1 MTLPNRT
8 TGVQRILKVF
18 GPYPIRPALLA
29 GTVGTLALLVMLVP
43 ATAYWWK
50 SDTSLAAIITS
61 ALIAAVAWVCALL
74 GQAWQRRHGVHWGS
88 YLSFLVLA
96 GSAAAL
102 VRTYYPGAPDLPSEG
117 LGVGP
122 AFIRSVSA
130 MLLVNMLIGIATRRV
145 QDQVDA
151 TQEALEI
158 AREQQ
163 LLILTADEDARR
175 QISSLLHDRVQAEL
189 IAVSM
194 EMRSVVQLLP
204 VTEQSSL
211 LPLIQRLETLR
222 SLDLRNVARS
232 LSPDLD
238 SVDLQTAIEDL
249 AMPFEASM
257 LIVVDVD
264 SRIDEYRHELGES
277 LLLAC
282 YRIVEQGL
290 LNVAAHAR
298 ASRVEIRVSRD
309 LDMVRVSVVDDGI
322 GLQDD
327 RPRGLGSVV
336 ITTWVRAMHGDWRYK
351 AHEGTKGT
359 ELSAELRVTPVT
371 ATSIRA
377 PGR

>member
-1 MTLPNRT
+1 MTSIDWKTQLR
-8 TGVQRILKVF
+8 RIFNSF
-18 GPYPIRPALLA
+18 GPFPLRPALLA
-29 GTVGTLALLVMLVP
+29 SSVGVVALLVMLVP
-43 ATAYWWK
+43 ATGYWWT
-50 SDTSLAAIITS
+50 SDVSLAALVTS
-61 ALIAAVAWVCALL
+61 ALIAGVTCAWALL
-74 GQAWQRRHGVHWGS
+74 GRAWQRRHGVHWGG
-88 YLSFLVLA
+88 YLAFLLLA
-96 GSAAAL
+96 GITAAL
-102 VRTYYPGAPDLPSEG
+102 VRTYFPGAPYLPSEG

-122 AFIRSVSA
+122 AFARSVLA

-145 QDQVDA
+145 QEQVVA

-163 LLILTADEDARR
+163 VLILTADEDARR

-194 EMRSVVQLLP
+194 EMRSVVQGLQIA
-204 VTEQSSL
+204 EQSSL
-211 LPLIQRLETLR
+211 NPLIQRLETLR
-222 SLDLRNVARS
+222 SLDLRNAARA

-238 SVDLQTAIEDL
+238 AVDLQTAIEDL

-257 LIVVDVD
+257 LVVVDVD
-264 SRIDEYRHELGES
+264 SSIDEHRHELGES

-290 LNVAAHAR
+290 LNVAAHAQ
-298 ASRVEIRVSRD
+298 AARVDIRVSRD
-309 LDMVRVSVVDDGI
+309 LDIVRVSVVDDGI
-322 GLQDD
+322 GLQED

-336 ITTWVRAMHGDWRYK
+336 ITTWVRAMQGNWRYK
-351 AHEGTKGT
+351 AREGTKGT
-359 ELSAELRVTPVT
+359 DLSAELRVTPVT